1 MVHGKDMR
9 FFPHSYFSTPSMGS
23 NLLIFGATRGFVGG
37 VFWQVYIYIMRAMS
51 ALLKTYSPYTLD
63 YPLPHTFLFFRAS

>member
-9 FFPHSYFSTPSMGS
+9 FFPHSYFSMPSMGS

-37 VFWQVYIYIMRAMS
+37 FSGRCISI
-51 ALLKTYSPYTLD
+51 
-63 YPLPHTFLFFRAS
+63 